1 MGALLSC
8 MSGQDP
14 VKVDPGYSNDD
25 MSVPDVLKHTYV
37 PALSKVNT
45 ANEWLPFLAPS
56 QLVEIHTAFKKF
68 DRDGDG
74 HIEPREIQRV
84 MAGVGVELGDAEVKK
99 LIASVDADK
108 SGTVEFDEFMSI
120 MASNMVRDG
129 GSELEQAFTLFD
141 PQRTGFVDLEVARKL
156 LTSTGQRPLTNAE
169 VDDMIAHMGADSNG
183 RIPMARLEGLSAWQ
197 SPLAGADGKVLSSVV
212 SDTGEA
218 AAPAAAANPGRIES
232 PHGG

>member
-1 MGALLSC
+1 MG
-8 MSGQDP
+8 G
-14 VKVDPGYSNDD
+14 
-25 MSVPDVLKHTYV
+25 
-37 PALSKVNT
+37 T
-45 ANEWLPFLAPS
+45 ASEGLRFLAPS
-56 QLVEIHTAFKKF
+56 QLVEIHTAFKKV

-84 MAGVGVELGDAEVKK
+84 MAGVGVELGDAEDKK
-99 LIASVDADK
+99 LIASVDAHK

>member
-1 MGALLSC
+1 MVGRAGAKAAMVGVPRMRLLAT
-8 MSGQDP
+8 GGHWR
-14 VKVDPGYSNDD
+14 PG
-25 MSVPDVLKHTYV
+25 
-37 PALSKVNT
+37 
-45 ANEWLPFLAPS
+45 FLDAPS
-56 QLVEIHTAFKKF
+56 S
-68 DRDGDG
+68 R
-74 HIEPREIQRV
+74 PRALRALCATQ
-84 MAGVGVELGDAEVKK
+84 
-99 LIASVDADK
+99 
-108 SGTVEFDEFMSI
+108 VEFDEFMSI